1 MALYHKMKKLQ
12 QTKPKTQQ
20 TVVQLVKNSKYDE
33 IQQAKRNSERQF
45 NKLKNKIYEPK
56 KYFTKRL
63 KLQRK

>member
-1 MALYHKMKKLQ
+1 MKKLQ
-12 QTKPKTQQ
+12 QTKPMTQH

-45 NKLKNKIYEPK
+45 NKPKNKICEPK

-63 KLQRK
+63 KF